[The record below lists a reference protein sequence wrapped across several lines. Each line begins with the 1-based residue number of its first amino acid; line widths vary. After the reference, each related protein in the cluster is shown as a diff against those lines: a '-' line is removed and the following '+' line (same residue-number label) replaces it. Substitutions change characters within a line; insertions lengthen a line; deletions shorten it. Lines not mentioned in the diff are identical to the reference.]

1 MNSQSVYDV
10 KVGYVKID
18 CMKEFN
24 EYQDFAQETAIYPID
39 MLVIYPTLGLVGEAG
54 EVADKIKKV
63 YRDNDRRFDAERRE
77 SIARELGDVL
87 WYLANVATD
96 LGYTLEEIATMN
108 HDKIMSR
115 KQRNVMH
122 GEGDDR

>member
-1 MNSQSVYDV
+1 
-10 KVGYVKID
+10 
-18 CMKEFN
+18 MKEFN

-39 MLVIYPTLGLVGEAG
+39 MLIIYPTLGLVGEAG
-54 EVADKIKKV
+54 EVADKVKKV
-63 YRDNDRRFDAERRE
+63 YRDNDGRFDAEHRE
-77 SIARELGDVL
+77 SIAKELGDVL

-115 KQRNVMH
+115 KHRNVMH

>member
-1 MNSQSVYDV
+1 
-10 KVGYVKID
+10 
-18 CMKEFN
+18 
-24 EYQDFAQETAIYPID
+24 
-39 MLVIYPTLGLVGEAG
+39 
-54 EVADKIKKV
+54 
-63 YRDNDRRFDAERRE
+63 
-77 SIARELGDVL
+77 VL

-96 LGYTLEEIATMN
+96 IGYTLEEIATMN